1 MVRGVSSMPVSRDGG
16 RTTSVPVGR
25 PTGPI
30 DELGVYVISV
40 AAQLA
45 GVHPQTLRIYERR
58 GLLLPSRTA
67 RNTRLYSQADVAR
80 LRRIQELSEA
90 GLNLAG
96 IERVLDLERR
106 LERAER
112 RLAAAREELSRQV
125 DESRRQAEA
134 ARRELE
140 AARRPVRP
148 GEIVLVET
156 GTAALARRYP
166 PVIRPKL

>member
-1 MVRGVSSMPVSRDGG
+1 MSPVDR
-16 RTTSVPVGR
+16 R
-25 PTGPI
+25 PLFMIGI
-30 DELGVYVISV
+30 
-40 AAQLA
+40 AAELA
-45 GVHPQTLRIYERR
+45 GMHPQTLRLYERR
-58 GLLLPSRTA
+58 GLLSPSRTA

-80 LRRIQELSEA
+80 LRRIQELSEG

-112 RLAAAREELSRQV
+112 RLAAAREELSRQI
-125 DESRRQAEA
+125 EEARRQAEA

-148 GEIVLVET
+148 GEIVVVEAR
-156 GTAALARRYP
+156 TAALARRYP
-166 PVIRPKL
+166 PVIRPEA